1 MPLLVAAGAATAQ
14 PVPTPGAST
23 PQAAPVSEQAR
34 RACRDDAFRLCPAQV
49 ALMSRSRVRACLGEK
64 VAQLSPPC
72 AEVIRAGNARRQ
84 AQSQSQSQEN
94 PQ

>member
-1 MPLLVAAGAATAQ
+1 
-14 PVPTPGAST
+14 
-23 PQAAPVSEQAR
+23 
-34 RACRDDAFRLCPAQV
+34 
-49 ALMSRSRVRACLGEK
+49 MSRSRVRACLGEK

-84 AQSQSQSQEN
+84 AQSQSQSLSQALSQEN